1 MGDCY
6 MDDLDYGA
14 RGKIGLI
21 VPSTTWIMEPEF
33 IHMLPKGVILQT
45 TRVAIGAG
53 TVEGYKKLVLGVRDC
68 ASLLSSIP
76 TDINI
81 LGCTS
86 GSFVNGKEFD
96 ESLCKDIYESTG
108 IPFTTTS
115 TSLVMA
121 LKSFG
126 AERISI
132 MTPYTKDVN
141 ELAIAYFREHGIA
154 VVNDIG
160 LGLQWDKE
168 MNAISLE
175 HIYKYIMEVDRSEA
189 DAVAILCT
197 GLRSIPILDYLEQSI
212 RKPVVSAI
220 QSSMWNVLRSI
231 GIYDPIPKAGSLML
245 KA

>member
-1 MGDCY
+1 

-33 IHMLPKGVILQT
+33 NYMVPKGVIVQT

-53 TVEGYKKLVLGVRDC
+53 TVEGYKKMVLGVKDC
-68 ASLLSSIP
+68 AKLLSSIP

-86 GSFVNGKEFD
+86 GSFVNGNAFD
-96 ESLCKDIYESTG
+96 KSLCEDISKATG
-108 IPFTTTS
+108 VPFTTTS

-121 LKSFG
+121 LKSYDVKK
-126 AERISI
+126 ICI

-141 ELAIAYFREHGIA
+141 ELAASYFKENGIE
-154 VVNDIG
+154 VINDIG
-160 LGLQWDKE
+160 LGLQWDSE

-175 HIYKYIMEVDRSEA
+175 QIYHYACKVDMPEA

-197 GLRSIPILDYLEQSI
+197 GLRTVPILDYAERALG
-212 RKPVVSAI
+212 KPVVSAI

-231 GIYDPIPKAGSLML
+231 HIMDPIPNAGSLML
-245 KA
+245 K

>member
-1 MGDCY
+1 

-33 IHMLPKGVILQT
+33 NYMVPKGVIVQT

-53 TVEGYKKLVLGVRDC
+53 TVEGYKKMVLGVKDC
-68 ASLLSSIP
+68 AKLLSSIP

-86 GSFVNGKEFD
+86 GSFVNGNAFD
-96 ESLCKDIYESTG
+96 KSLCEDIYKATG
-108 IPFTTTS
+108 VPFTTTS
-115 TSLVMA
+115 TSLVKA
-121 LKSFG
+121 LKSYD
-126 AERISI
+126 AKKICI

-141 ELAIAYFREHGIA
+141 ELAAAYFSENGIE
-154 VVNDIG
+154 VINDIG

-168 MNAISLE
+168 MNAIPLE
-175 HIYKYIMEVDRSEA
+175 QIYQYACKVDRPEA

-197 GLRSIPILDYLEQSI
+197 GLRTVPIIDYAERALG
-212 RKPVVSAI
+212 KPVVSAI

-231 GIYDPIPKAGSLML
+231 HITDPVPNAGSLML
-245 KA
+245 K